1 MSREEENSV
10 KRKQRAAILTSALS
24 VALAFSAASGPGAYA
39 GGYGGRGRIQHVL
52 LISIDGFHALD
63 YINCS
68 QGISTINGGA
78 PYCPNLASLG
88 SDGVNYETASTS
100 KPSDSFP
107 GLMTLMTGGTPRTM
121 GVYYDVAYDRV
132 YAPPQTTTGNGLLG
146 GTCTPNENNG
156 TSTEYE
162 EGIDTD
168 QTKLNGGAPA
178 GVDGGIQSID
188 SARLIRDPFNSCNP
202 VYPWNFVRDN
212 TIFGV
217 IHAAHGYTAWSDK
230 HPAYSAVSGPGNG
243 TNVDDYYSPEI
254 NSDVIAL
261 PGVTTPGTDIN
272 CGSIPDPTADLTAWT
287 NSFQN
292 IQCYDTLKVNAIVN
306 EINGKT
312 HNGSNRAPVPAIFGM
327 NFQAVSVGQKLIET
341 TLSPTVTG
349 GYDTSVAANA
359 GYGTPTAAYLTE
371 IQFADAAIGEF
382 ISQLKAQNLYN
393 STLIIITAKHGQ
405 SPIDSNRYLRIPHDL
420 AGGEP
425 PSSILGSAYLP
436 DSELNQIGPTED
448 DISLLWLSPGASVTD
463 AVNLLESTSPARPPS
478 DNIAG
483 IGQIFAGPAVPLL
496 YDTPGVPP
504 NDPRTP
510 DIVITPNV
518 GVIYTGS
525 GKKLA
530 EHGGFAHDDTNV
542 IMLLSNPSLKASTVT
557 LPVETRQVAPTILA
571 ALGLNPYDLD
581 AVQSEGTQVLP
592 GLGLNY

>member
-1 MSREEENSV
+1 M
-10 KRKQRAAILTSALS
+10 KRKWNAALLIGALS
-24 VALAFSAASGPGAYA
+24 LPLSMMGGGQNPAYA
-39 GGYGGRGRIQHVL
+39 GEYGGHGIQHVL

-63 YINCS
+63 YENCS

-88 SDGVNYETASTS
+88 QTGVKYTTASTS

-107 GLMTLMTGGTPRTM
+107 GLMALMTGGTPHTM
-121 GVYYDVAYDRV
+121 GVYYDDAYDRV
-132 YAPPQTTTGNGLLG
+132 YAPPAVTTGNGLLAG
-146 GTCTPNENNG
+146 NCTPNENNG
-156 TSTEYE
+156 TSTEYD
-162 EGIDTD
+162 EGIDID

-188 SARLIRDPFNSCNP
+188 YGRLVRDPFNNCNW

-217 IHAAHGYTAWSDK
+217 IHGAHGYTAWSDK
-230 HPAYSAVSGPGNG
+230 HPSYSAVAGPGDG

-254 NSDVIAL
+254 NSDVVAL
-261 PGVTTPGTDIN
+261 PGVTTPGTNIN
-272 CGSIPDPTADLTAWT
+272 CSTIPDTTADLTAWT
-287 NSFQN
+287 NSFEN
-292 IQCYDTLKVNAIVN
+292 IQCYDTLKVNAVVN
-306 EINGKT
+306 WINGKT
-312 HNGSNRAPVPAIFGM
+312 HNGSQNAPVPTIFGM
-327 NFQAVSVGQKLIET
+327 NFQAVSVGQKLIDST
-341 TLSPTVTG
+341 KTPTLTG
-349 GYDTSVAANA
+349 GYDTSVAENA
-359 GYGTPTAAYLTE
+359 VYGTPTASLLTE
-371 IQFADAAIGEF
+371 IKFVDAAIGEF
-382 ISQLKAQNLYN
+382 IAALQKQHLTG

-420 AGGEP
+420 SGGEP
-425 PSSILGSAYLP
+425 PSAILGSAYLP
-436 DSELNQIGPTED
+436 DSELNQLGPTED
-448 DISLLWLSPGASVTD
+448 DISLLWLSPGASVSD

-510 DIVITPNV
+510 DIVITPNI

-525 GKKLA
+525 GAKLA

-542 IMLLSNPSLKASTVT
+542 LMVVSNPSLASNTIT

-581 AVQSEGTQVLP
+581 AVKTEGTKVLP
-592 GLGLNY
+592 GLGLGTDY